1 MTPETAYPLR
11 LRPALQA
18 MLPPAPVVGAVL
30 ALVFLLMR
38 GIGVLGPARW
48 QWALPLGFVLMAA
61 VPWILL
67 PRQGRR
73 EIGLKAPARRF
84 AFAGALASG
93 AAAALLCFALGMLLY
108 GNSADN
114 WYVSIA
120 DSYRRAIPAG
130 SMGPLM
136 LQIALTLPACI
147 FSPIGE
153 EIFFRGFLQRAFA
166 QRWGARA
173 GGWLE
178 AGVFGL
184 VHLVHHGLVANAAGL
199 RPGIVSAALWVLL
212 MVLTAR
218 LFGEIRRRGDSVLP
232 AIAAHAAFNFT
243 MSMAIFQALW

>member
-1 MTPETAYPLR
+1 MTPETANQLR
-11 LRPALQA
+11 LRPAWSGL
-18 MLPPAPVVGAVL
+18 LPAAPFVGAAL

-38 GIGVLGPARW
+38 GAGVLGPARW

-67 PRQGRR
+67 SRQGRR
-73 EIGLKAPARRF
+73 EIGLKAPTGRF
-84 AFAGALASG
+84 AFSGALACG
-93 AAAALLCFALGMLLY
+93 AASALLCFALGMLLY
-108 GNSADN
+108 GRGADN

-130 SMGPLM
+130 GMSPLM

-147 FSPIGE
+147 FSPVGE

-173 GGWLE
+173 GGWIE
-178 AGVFGL
+178 SSVFGL

-199 RPGIVSAALWVLL
+199 RPGIVSAALWVVL

-218 LFGEIRRRGDSVLP
+218 MFGEIRRRADSVLP